1 MAITLNVSYPPLSK
15 QTDAYAIKN
24 PQQVTNA
31 FTITEASEAA
41 DTLKLGDQEKIS
53 QLKEF
58 LKDYDMTSIST
69 DELKKVGRRLY
80 DDGMISQ
87 RAFGMFI
94 SGDGASDANGRQTNT
109 HVKFNAIA
117 LFNEKLEDT
126 RAFFK
131 SEPMVAMQD
140 GAMDHLQGMVSANQA
155 VGALAY
161 FVKSA
166 NNDLSIN
173 EYA

>member
-15 QTDAYAIKN
+15 QTDAYTIKN

-41 DTLKLGDQEKIS
+41 DTLKVGDQEKIS

-161 FVKSA
+161 FIKSTS
-166 NNDLSIN
+166 NDLSIN